1 MLLRYVSLQ
10 VGENADMSDVVE
22 IYSARGD
29 ESIREGALDYSSTIV
44 TKGQAEADAVDRC
57 KRDRTIRKVAYY
69 LVRDDGSFRTLLS
82 YENPE
87 PVSLISA
94 RARRQMA
101 DPLPR
106 MKGKA
111 PAPAAKG
118 KPKLMD
124 RLIAALK
131 E

>member
-1 MLLRYVSLQ
+1 
-10 VGENADMSDVVE
+10 MSDVVE

-29 ESIREGALDYSSTIV
+29 QSIRDGALDYSNTIT

-57 KRDRTIRKVAYY
+57 KRDRTVRKIAYY
-69 LVRDDGSFRTLLS
+69 IVRDDGSFKTLFS

-87 PVSLISA
+87 PVNLTSN

-101 DPLPR
+101 DPAPR
-106 MKGKA
+106 MKGK
-111 PAPAAKG
+111 PPPSKSTK
-118 KPKLMD
+118 KPKLVD
-124 RLIAALK
+124 RLIDALK

>member
-1 MLLRYVSLQ
+1 
-10 VGENADMSDVVE
+10 MSEVVE

-29 ESIREGALDYSSTIV
+29 ESIRDGALDYSSTIT
-44 TKGQAEADAVDRC
+44 TKRQAEADAVDRC
-57 KRDRTIRKVAYY
+57 RRDRTIRKVAYY
-69 LVRDDGSFRTLLS
+69 IVRDDGSFRTLFS

-87 PVSLISA
+87 PVSLISK

-106 MKGKA
+106 FKGK
-111 PAPAAKG
+111 PPNPGAKK

-124 RLIAALK
+124 RLIEVLR